1 MIDLSD
7 VPVVDNHVHPWRE
20 SSKHLSAEALAE
32 SVSFVDAVVTSVREP
47 FLPAEQLEAP
57 LRLYRETSLSV
68 RALLVDLAR
77 FLGCEERWEAVAAAR
92 NRAAEA
98 DYRGWAQR
106 LFEDARIDALLVDE
120 GGSRPRVPLEQL
132 GQIAPARLR
141 RVARTDNFVRDLLEQ
156 EESWPRFFQRYQE
169 ELDAAI
175 ADGAI
180 AFKSVI
186 AYRTGLNVEPISEDE
201 ARRNFEVSRGGPISA
216 QKPLRDFLLCHAMD
230 VARERG
236 LWVHIHAATGDP
248 DIVFQRANPGQLYPL
263 LHSERFRANRV
274 VLIHGGWPWVSEAAV
289 MVAMLPNLYLDVSEG
304 AIFGLANLRQRIL
317 EVLESA
323 PYTKILYAA
332 DASLPEALWLVAK
345 RYKRALGQVL
355 GELAADGFF
364 SPREA
369 YAAGR
374 AILHDNAARMYGL

>member
-120 GGSRPRVPLEQL
+120 GGSRPRVTLEQL

-169 ELDAAI
+169 
-175 ADGAI
+175 
-180 AFKSVI
+180 
-186 AYRTGLNVEPISEDE
+186 
-201 ARRNFEVSRGGPISA
+201 
-216 QKPLRDFLLCHAMD
+216 
-230 VARERG
+230 
-236 LWVHIHAATGDP
+236 
-248 DIVFQRANPGQLYPL
+248 
-263 LHSERFRANRV
+263 
-274 VLIHGGWPWVSEAAV
+274 
-289 MVAMLPNLYLDVSEG
+289 
-304 AIFGLANLRQRIL
+304 
-317 EVLESA
+317 
-323 PYTKILYAA
+323 
-332 DASLPEALWLVAK
+332 
-345 RYKRALGQVL
+345 
-355 GELAADGFF
+355 
-364 SPREA
+364 
-369 YAAGR
+369 
-374 AILHDNAARMYGL
+374 